1 MPKHTRVGRCV
12 QKLKPK
18 HGKGAY
24 AICQKAK
31 RAPTKQS
38 YKTGRSLNAARKR
51 GRKKPK

>member
-1 MPKHTRVGRCV
+1 MPKNTRVGRCV

-24 AICQKAK
+24 AICQKS
-31 RAPTKQS
+31 TKQS
-38 YKTGRSLNAARKR
+38 YKTGKSLNAARKR